1 MRLAKILMFTGMLLF
16 LWGGGLIE
24 AGPRRS
30 GALGDPELQQL
41 REQVA
46 TLQEDISAINL
57 LNGLHLSQEQMGQIL
72 QLAQEA
78 RQARENTINSPAF
91 KNSLRQAEAAFNALR
106 TEIQRGAP
114 ARGEVPARAAQIEH
128 RLKDLRDQ
136 ANQQL
141 STRYQALEEKL
152 RSVLAPEQLKVAQD
166 FNPCLIPPLDLRNP
180 VRAGQAVSSEG
191 VIKHLRRLQ
200 QMPEDKWQ
208 ARKQEIVQRMVDN
221 YSRNHYRLSEAEKQ
235 QEQARLLNLAERV
248 RRMSQVDF
256 ELAKEKL
263 AEEFTPKDRMK
274 DLRAEVE
281 RRAPHGRQAHFS
293 RVGRFLLSERI
304 IPLLEERLQNN
315 TVAASQ

>member
-1 MRLAKILMFTGMLLF
+1 MRIARILMFTGMLLIF
-16 LWGGGLIE
+16 WGGSQME

-30 GALGDPELQQL
+30 GAPGDPESQQL

-57 LNGLHLSQEQMGQIL
+57 LNGLHLSREQMGQIL

-78 RQARENTINSPAF
+78 RQARENTINSPAS
-91 KNSLRQAEAAFNALR
+91 KDSLRQAKAAFNALR
-106 TEIQRGAP
+106 TEIQNGAP
-114 ARGEVPARAAQIEH
+114 ARGEIPARAAQIKH
-128 RLKDLRDQ
+128 RLNDLRDQ

-141 STRYQALEEKL
+141 SAQYQALEDKL
-152 RSVLAPEQLKVAQD
+152 RGVLSPEQLKVAQD
-166 FNPCLIPPLDLRNP
+166 FKPCLIPPLDLRNP
-180 VRAGQAVSSEG
+180 VRAGQASSNVG
-191 VIKHLRRLQ
+191 AIKHLRQLK

-208 ARKQEIVQRMVDN
+208 ARKQEIVQRIVNN

-256 ELAKEKL
+256 EMAKEKL

-281 RRAPHGRQAHFS
+281 RRAPHGRQGDFS

-304 IPLLEERLQNN
+304 IPILGERLQNN